1 MGLFSKPPPP
11 PPTIPTATRENL
23 SEVLYLLY
31 EQKMLP
37 MEKRHIYDQ
46 FYTPSLYK
54 AEFEAKPMVLFL
66 GQYSVGKTTMIKYLL
81 GNTEY
86 PGSMI
91 GPEPTTDCFTVI
103 FHSENPAVVMGTSL
117 AADSSLPFQ
126 SLNMFGSAFL
136 TRMRGA
142 TLSAPILQYI
152 TLIDTPGILSGQKQR
167 TSRGYDFASVVNF
180 IATKVDMI
188 ILLFDTSK
196 LDISDEYKQVIQ
208 CLKGNEEK
216 IKIVLNKA
224 DQVGAAE
231 LIRVRGALMWS
242 LSRILESP
250 EVPKVFIGSFWDG
263 DGEKKDKSE
272 VAELFTQEYDEFFEE
287 LKLLPQQCDVRKLN
301 DVIKR
306 AKRLKIHA
314 LLMEQLVK
322 KMWIR
327 SDNEIRRVIK
337 AENLQGIYNEFK
349 NRLRIADSDLP
360 DIPLFIEKAKL
371 SYAKAWNKVNPEM
384 MRLLDEFINDDIPRM
399 VSVAQSKD
407 KKVDVPKPFE
417 DIFKKMLDKDEPYH
431 RQFPVRYAEIKVMV
445 GTMVFGHAMGAAAFL
460 KEAGDNKCTV
470 DKTRRNWCPACRLK
484 KCYQMQ
490 MNKNAVQKERGPRK
504 EKRQNSFE
512 EIAVR
517 KPDEK
522 GAILSECVRR
532 CLYSPVM
539 TFMRNTK
546 RELII
551 GQYWPIFFLLN
562 LCAYPN
568 IVHLS
573 DPKMNR
579 LLRWAIEECLGKEH
593 LDSEEL
599 RLATCLAL
607 CKIGG
612 RFALQFFYYTLTLP
626 KAAYSCTKTSKEK

>member
-1 MGLFSKPPPP
+1 MYASMYCCVYV
-11 PPTIPTATRENL
+11 E
-23 SEVLYLLY
+23 
-31 EQKMLP
+31 MLP

-167 TSRGYDFASVVNF
+167 TSRGYDFASVV
-180 IATKVDMI
+180 DMI

-322 KMWIR
+322 K
-327 SDNEIRRVIK
+327 
-337 AENLQGIYNEFK
+337 
-349 NRLRIADSDLP
+349 
-360 DIPLFIEKAKL
+360 LFIEKAKL

-417 DIFKKMLDKDEPYH
+417 DIFKKMLDKDEQYH

-626 KAAYSCTKTSKEK
+626 KAAYSCESSEWLLFARPLDSTYEFWLQRHCVIFRPSSPRRAQRIVRLLDAIILNASSSSLLPEFDTHPSLILEDIFTKLNE

>member
-1 MGLFSKPPPP
+1 MGLFSKTSLPPPP
-11 PPTIPTATRENL
+11 VPTATRENI

-31 EQKMLP
+31 EQKMVP

-54 AEFEAKPMVLFL
+54 AEFDAKPMVLFL

-81 GNTEY
+81 GGTEY

-103 FHSENPAVVMGTSL
+103 YYSENPGTVMGTSL
-117 AADSSLPFQ
+117 ATDSSLPFQ

-142 TLSAPILQYI
+142 TLPAPVLEYM

-167 TSRGYDFASVVNF
+167 TSRGYDFASVVNY

-250 EVPKVFIGSFWDG
+250 EVPKVFIGSFWND
-263 DGEKKDKSE
+263 DSEQKDRSE
-272 VAELFTQEYDEFFEE
+272 VTELFMQEYDEFFDE
-287 LKLLPQQCDVRKLN
+287 LKLLPQQCNVRKLN

-322 KMWIR
+322 KMWLR
-327 SDNEIRRVIK
+327 SDNEIRRVTTV
-337 AENLQGIYNEFK
+337 ENLTKIYADFK
-349 NRLRIADSDLP
+349 HRLRVADSDLP
-360 DIPLFIEKAKL
+360 DVNLFIEKAKL

-384 MRLLDEFINDDIPRM
+384 MKLLDEFIVDDIPRM
-399 VSVAQSKD
+399 VSAVQSKN
-407 KKVDVPKPFE
+407 KKVDVPQALAE
-417 DIFKKMLDKDEPYH
+417 TFKKLLDK
-431 RQFPVRYAEIKVMV
+431 V
-445 GTMVFGHAMGAAAFL
+445 
-460 KEAGDNKCTV
+460 
-470 DKTRRNWCPACRLK
+470 
-484 KCYQMQ
+484 
-490 MNKNAVQKERGPRK
+490 
-504 EKRQNSFE
+504 
-512 EIAVR
+512 
-517 KPDEK
+517 
-522 GAILSECVRR
+522 
-532 CLYSPVM
+532 
-539 TFMRNTK
+539 
-546 RELII
+546 
-551 GQYWPIFFLLN
+551 
-562 LCAYPN
+562 
-568 IVHLS
+568 
-573 DPKMNR
+573 
-579 LLRWAIEECLGKEH
+579 
-593 LDSEEL
+593 
-599 RLATCLAL
+599 
-607 CKIGG
+607 
-612 RFALQFFYYTLTLP
+612 
-626 KAAYSCTKTSKEK
+626 